1 MSCLSDDAAICR
13 RRYGIDMPDPQP
25 PVRYC
30 VYWEDPL
37 TARIRQHYSTLAAAR
52 ALPWSSLNF
61 QYTPPLAWLRV
72 DPTTQEVHVYS
83 SAVEIRDRRWFATL
97 PTIEDAV
104 NFCHAA
110 RSLLYAAEDDA
121 NAIGDAR
128 RGYSRIMPHQEW
140 APYEIY
146 EVTWHYQPATE

>member
-13 RRYGIDMPDPQP
+13 RRYGIDMPDPTALLNSRGRP
-25 PVRYC
+25 GAAVVVARLSVHAPVG
-30 VYWEDPL
+30 
-37 TARIRQHYSTLAAAR
+37 
-52 ALPWSSLNF
+52 
-61 QYTPPLAWLRV
+61 WLRV

>member
-1 MSCLSDDAAICR
+1 MNCPSDDAATGR

-30 VYWEDPL
+30 IYWEDHL
-37 TARIRQHYSTLAAAR
+37 TARIRQHYSILAAAR
-52 ALPWSSLNF
+52 A
-61 QYTPPLAWLRV
+61 
-72 DPTTQEVHVYS
+72 
-83 SAVEIRDRRWFATL
+83 
-97 PTIEDAV
+97 
-104 NFCHAA
+104 
-110 RSLLYAAEDDA
+110 LLYAAEDDA